1 MKGFTV
7 SAEKCI
13 VPPSSGP
20 KILCLDIETSP
31 HLASVWGLFDQN
43 ISLSQLR
50 ECTRVIC
57 WAAKWHGRPGVEF
70 RSDHHDGH
78 TQQIKRMHDLL
89 DEADIVT
96 GWNHRGF
103 DLKHLNREFVLM
115 GLAPPAPYVTLDLML
130 EVKKHFRFAS
140 NKLDHVSR
148 QLGLGQKVSNGGQAL
163 WDACL
168 IQNDPSAWEKM
179 RKYNVQDTRLTEK
192 VFDAIKPWLKM
203 PNVALITGKEGL
215 ACTSCG
221 STSVVKRGYSISVSG
236 KYQRYVC
243 KKCGKFSK
251 GTQRLATT
259 ELRPL

>member
-1 MKGFTV
+1 MGETRL
-7 SAEKCI
+7 A
-13 VPPSSGP
+13 PPKSGP

-31 HLASVWGLFDQN
+31 HVAAVWGLWQQN
-43 ISLSQLR
+43 VSLSQLR

-57 WAAKWHGRPGVEF
+57 WAAKWHGKAGVEF

-78 TQQIKRMHDLL
+78 EAQIKRMWKLL
-89 DEADIVT
+89 DDADIVT
-96 GWNHRGF
+96 GWNQKSF

-115 GLAPPAPYVTLDLML
+115 GLAPPAPYITLDLML

-148 QLGLGQKVSNGGQAL
+148 QLGIGQKVSNGGQSL

-168 IQNDPSAWEKM
+168 IRNDPAAWSLM
-179 RKYNVQDTRLTEK
+179 RRYNIQDTRLTEK
-192 VFDAIKPWLKM
+192 VFDAIKTWVKL
-203 PNVALITGKEGL
+203 PNVALMNGVEGL

-221 STSVVKRGYSISVSG
+221 STSVVKRGFAITASG
-236 KYQRYVC
+236 AYQRFAC
-243 KKCGKFSK
+243 KKCKRFSR
-251 GTQRLATT
+251 GAQRVATT